1 MKLVYQIVAL
11 IAWLSLCFATAW
23 IGSTFVPGEWYVQLK
38 KPPWTPPGYLFGPV
52 WTLLYTMMGL
62 AAWLVWKRAGFSGAR
77 LALTIFVVQLVL
89 NGMWSWIFFGMH
101 KVGLAFAEILLLWV
115 MILATIFAFWR
126 QYTLAGAFL
135 IPYLAWVSFAAA
147 LNFSI
152 WWMNRGG

>member
-1 MKLVYQIVAL
+1 MKLVYQIVTL

-23 IGSTFVPGEWYVQLK
+23 IGSRFIPGEWYVHLK

-52 WTLLYTMMGL
+52 WTLLYIMMGL

-77 LALTIFVVQLVL
+77 LALSIFVVQLVL

-115 MILATIFAFWR
+115 MILVTVFAFWR
-126 QYTLAGAFL
+126 QYVLAGVLL

>member
-1 MKLVYQIVAL
+1 MKLLYQIVGL
-11 IAWLSLCFATAW
+11 IAWLGLCFATAR
-23 IGSTFVPGEWYVQLK
+23 IGSTFIPGEWYIQLK

-62 AAWLVWKRAGFSGAR
+62 AAWLVWRHAGFSGAR
-77 LALTIFVVQLVL
+77 LALSIFVVQLVL

-101 KVGLAFAEILLLWV
+101 KVGLAFAEILLLWL
-115 MILATIFAFWR
+115 MILITIFAFWH
-126 QYTLAGAFL
+126 QYVLAGVLL

-152 WWMNRGG
+152 WWINRGG